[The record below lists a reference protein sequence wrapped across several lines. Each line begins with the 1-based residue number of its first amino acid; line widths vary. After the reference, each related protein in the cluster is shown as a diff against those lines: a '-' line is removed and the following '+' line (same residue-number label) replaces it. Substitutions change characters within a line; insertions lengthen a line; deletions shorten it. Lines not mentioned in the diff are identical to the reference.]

1 MNKKGFTLV
10 ELLVVIT
17 LIGLLTVI
25 AVPASLTISKKVKQN
40 MMDSKIELIESGAI
54 VWGQNNKSEISNTT
68 GCSDTSATRCI
79 TYTIGQML
87 NDSDKKAFKED
98 NEEVPPIERA
108 DLYTIDKWLD
118 IAYEILNKIFELEN
132 ETPPPQMPLI
142 DDFPRLVNIIK
153 SER

>member
-1 MNKKGFTLV
+1 MNKNGFTLV

-98 NEEVPPIERA
+98 KIDEDGTTKLLINPTTDESINDCIIEIYIKNKRVYA
-108 DLYTIDKWLD
+108 DYKTSDVGTTKCYYT
-118 IAYEILNKIFELEN
+118 N
-132 ETPPPQMPLI
+132 
-142 DDFPRLVNIIK
+142 
-153 SER
+153 

>member
-54 VWGQNNKSEISNTT
+54 VWGQNNESEIKTHPTSENCTFST
-68 GCSDTSATRCI
+68 GYTYCI
-79 TYTIGQML
+79 QKDINDML
-87 NDSDKKAFKED
+87 NEEKAFKED
-98 NEEVPPIERA
+98 K
-108 DLYTIDKWLD
+108 IDEDGITKLLINPTTDENINDCKVEIYIKNKRVYAKYD
-118 IAYEILNKIFELEN
+118 INTN
-132 ETPPPQMPLI
+132 
-142 DDFPRLVNIIK
+142 K
-153 SER
+153 SECYYETE

>member
-1 MNKKGFTLV
+1 MNKNGFTLV

-25 AVPASLTISKKVKQN
+25 AVPASFTISKKIKQN

-54 VWGQNNKSEISNTT
+54 VWGQNNKNKIVNTS
-68 GCSDTSATRCI
+68 GCSDTDATRCI

-98 NEEVPPIERA
+98 KIAEDGTKLLINPTTDERINDCIVEIYIKNKRVYA
-108 DLYTIDKWLD
+108 DYKTSDVGTTKCY
-118 IAYEILNKIFELEN
+118 YETE
-132 ETPPPQMPLI
+132 
-142 DDFPRLVNIIK
+142 
-153 SER
+153 

>member
-54 VWGQNNKSEISNTT
+54 VWGQNNESKIKSHPTSEDCTMTT
-68 GCSDTSATRCI
+68 GYSYCI
-79 TYTIGQML
+79 KKDINDML
-87 NDSDKKAFKED
+87 NEEKAFKED
-98 NEEVPPIERA
+98 KIAEDGTKLLINPTTDESINDCIVKIYIKNKRVYA
-108 DLYTIDKWLD
+108 DYQTSDVKCY
-118 IAYEILNKIFELEN
+118 YEAE
-132 ETPPPQMPLI
+132 
-142 DDFPRLVNIIK
+142 
-153 SER
+153 